1 MRILLKPRYAIVLVA
16 VWLAACAAPGPARQS
31 VRDAL
36 SAADYA
42 VMAAATQ
49 DALEGR
55 KIGEGLNWSNPD
67 SQHLGTV
74 TPTRTYTSQ
83 AGQDCREY
91 QTTVTVEA
99 RTEIRFANACRGA
112 DGTWVETADPVP
124 VYVAGTPRYR
134 YRYAPY
140 YDDYYGHPY
149 YGYGYHYGYGHHY
162 GLFHYGHYGHLGFG
176 HHFY

>member
-1 MRILLKPRYAIVLVA
+1 VRIHLKPHHAIA
-16 VWLAACAAPGPARQS
+16 LALALGACAAPDPARQS

-36 SAADYA
+36 TPADYA

-55 KIGEGLNWSNPD
+55 KIGEGHNWSNPD
-67 SQHLGTV
+67 SRHLGTV
-74 TPTRTYTSQ
+74 TPTRTYTSE

-99 RTEIRFANACRGA
+99 RTEIRFVNACRGA
-112 DGTWVETADPVP
+112 DGTWVETADPVL
-124 VYVAGTPRYR
+124 VDVAGYPRYR
-134 YRYAPY
+134 YRYRDPYPLHY
-140 YDDYYGHPY
+140 YDP
-149 YGYGYHYGYGHHY
+149 YGYPYYGYGHHY
-162 GLFHYGHYGHLGFG
+162 GLFHYGYGYRIGFG

>member
-1 MRILLKPRYAIVLVA
+1 MPILLIRRHAIVLA
-16 VWLAACAAPGPARQS
+16 LALGACAAPEQARQS

-36 SAADYA
+36 TPADYA

-55 KIGEGLNWSNPD
+55 KIGEGLNWSNPQ

-74 TPTRTYTSQ
+74 TPTRTYTSE

-112 DGTWVETADPVP
+112 DGTWVETAEPVP
-124 VYVAGTPRYR
+124 VYVAGYPRYR
-134 YRYAPY
+134 YRDPYPLHY
-140 YDDYYGHPY
+140 YDPYGYPY
-149 YGYGYHYGYGHHY
+149 YGYGHHH
-162 GLFHYGHYGHLGFG
+162 GLFHYGYGYRLGFG